1 MFYDYNGTLTHSD
14 SGYYF
19 IYQDR
24 RGLSPLKDFN
34 VNLTGLTSMEPDCD
48 KYVMCGAPCFYFCG
62 GRRRAGWL
70 PRDVNIPGDIILE
83 LLEKSVLPDGKTT
96 RFEFELTGPP
106 QMNVFIQPMGVA
118 KVTDWTFDRKL
129 LEDTYQPPYFV
140 YISYGIDDS
149 SLKFFVE
156 MTVRLTF
163 P

>member
-106 QMNVFIQPMGVA
+106 QMNVFIQPVGVA
-118 KVTDWTFDRKL
+118 KVTNWTFDRKL

-149 SLKFFVE
+149 PLKFFVE